1 MIVSILSMDMP
12 SAVSLVAPGVM
23 AMVGVDP
30 AEGHQVEFLVEHL
43 PVQFITWQA
52 FPATVVEDI
61 QHRCGVLHYAYLQ
74 VGVSGHLRPFALWT
88 VFPSSL
94 AGRCPATTTGT
105 LSP

>member
-1 MIVSILSMDMP
+1 
-12 SAVSLVAPGVM
+12 
-23 AMVGVDP
+23 MVGVDP
-30 AEGHQVEFLVEHL
+30 AEGHQVEFFVEHL

-74 VGVSGHLRPFALWT
+74 VGVSGHLCPFALWT

-94 AGRCPATTTGT
+94 EGRCSFDYYGHSVAIELAFLRRSHVRSCYTF
-105 LSP
+105 